1 MNNKYNFKYIIYSY
15 KRNIYYCVLVISILY
30 NNYMYRLN
38 KYKVPRLIEK
48 MEVVVVNNKT
58 NKISYVLEKI
68 N

>member
-15 KRNIYYCVLVISILY
+15 KRNIYYCVLVISISY
-30 NNYMYRLN
+30 NNYMYRLK

-58 NKISYVLEKI
+58 NKISYVL
-68 N
+68 

>member
-30 NNYMYRLN
+30 NNYMYRLK

-58 NKISYVLEKI
+58 NKISYVLYKI

>member
-1 MNNKYNFKYIIYSY
+1 MNNKYNFIYIIYSY

-30 NNYMYRLN
+30 NNYMNRLK

-58 NKISYVLEKI
+58 NKISYVL
-68 N
+68 

>member
-15 KRNIYYCVLVISILY
+15 TRNIYYCVLVISILY
-30 NNYMYRLN
+30 NNYMYRLK

-58 NKISYVLEKI
+58 NKISYVL
-68 N
+68 

>member
-1 MNNKYNFKYIIYSY
+1 MNNKYNFIYIIYSY

-30 NNYMYRLN
+30 NNYMYRLK

-58 NKISYVLEKI
+58 NKISDVL
-68 N
+68 

>member
-30 NNYMYRLN
+30 NNYMYRLK

-58 NKISYVLEKI
+58 NKISYVLYKI
-68 N
+68 D

>member
-1 MNNKYNFKYIIYSY
+1 MNNKYNFIYIIYRY

-30 NNYMYRLN
+30 NNYMYRLK

-58 NKISYVLEKI
+58 NKISYVL
-68 N
+68 

>member
-30 NNYMYRLN
+30 NNYMYRLK

-58 NKISYVLEKI
+58 NKILYVL
-68 N
+68 